1 MTPPPPPRPPG
12 DIIILQKC
20 TKNHDHML
28 HCSWD
33 MVRDRCN
40 YFSFRVI
47 FWPFT
52 GRKIKISK
60 KLKKHLEIS
69 SFSTSVPKIMIRWCK
84 VPEIWCVTDVIIF
97 RFGPI
102 FALLPL
108 RKSRKTTWDIIIL
121 YKCNING
128 NYMMHGSWDVKRER
142 QNFLSIWVISCPFT
156 PLTTQKIKILKK
168 WKKHLEI
175 SSLYTSVPKIMIIR
189 YTVL

>member
-1 MTPPPPPRPPG
+1 MSFWFTPQTDRSLDYFCRFGEFFALLRPLQPG
-12 DIIILQKC
+12 KSKFWDNEKSARRYHF
-20 TKNHDHML
+20 THMY
-28 HCSWD
+28 HKW
-33 MVRDRCN
+33 
-40 YFSFRVI
+40 
-47 FWPFT
+47 
-52 GRKIKISK
+52 
-60 KLKKHLEIS
+60 KLYD
-69 SFSTSVPKIMIRWCK
+69 
-84 VPEIWCVTDVIIF
+84 IWCAIGRIF
-97 RFGPI
+97 SGFGPI
-102 FALLPL
+102 FALIPL